1 MLKILLDYVAEL
13 MAKALH
19 FVTHQDDTPS
29 LPEETTCLASQYNY
43 PDKDLIPL
51 FSSSHVINTLRSW
64 WWILMPSVFC

>member
-1 MLKILLDYVAEL
+1 MLIILLDYAAEL

-29 LPEETTCLASQYNY
+29 LPEEPPSLASQYDH

-51 FSSSHVINTLRSW
+51 FSRYKN
-64 WWILMPSVFC
+64 